1 MLLTRF
7 NLAVLRVA
15 PLHPPTG
22 MPRPL
27 PHLSHWCHQGSD
39 AGRGRSKQRL
49 AIAVLEGASSASVEA
64 FMRQLDGDTEM
75 RALPNRLSQQALRL
89 RVKAHD
95 AMWWRPRQST
105 DPWDC
110 GYLADSTGVRAA
122 LVRFRPRRAT
132 LMVADDMPTDAL
144 LDHMATLRAQAP
156 HYRHA
161 VRLLVLDAALNG
173 DGIDRL
179 CSIDP

>member
-15 PLHPPTG
+15 PLQPPTG
-22 MPRPL
+22 APYPL
-27 PHLSHWCHQGSD
+27 PHLSHWCHQGS
-39 AGRGRSKQRL
+39 AAVRGRVKQRL
-49 AIAVLEGASSASVEA
+49 AVAVLDGASSASVEA
-64 FMRQLDGDTEM
+64 FMRQLDGDTAL

-95 AMWWRPRQST
+95 AMWWRPRQPT

-110 GYLADSTGVRAA
+110 GYLANTPTVRQA
-122 LVRFRPRRAT
+122 LAHFRPRRAT
-132 LMVADDMPTDAL
+132 LMVADAMPTEVLQAHL
-144 LDHMATLRAQAP
+144 ATLRAQAP

-161 VRLLVLDAALNG
+161 VRLLVLDAALTG

-179 CSIDP
+179 GTNKP